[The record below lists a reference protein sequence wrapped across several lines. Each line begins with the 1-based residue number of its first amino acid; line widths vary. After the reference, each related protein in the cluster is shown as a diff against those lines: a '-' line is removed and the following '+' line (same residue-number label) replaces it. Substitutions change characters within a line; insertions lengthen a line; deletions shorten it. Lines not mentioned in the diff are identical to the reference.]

1 MKTAEL
7 VLELIMSLPAKDQ
20 EMIHNS
26 LMGSKEKK
34 SPEEDFGDD
43 PMVDELDS
51 LYKKAWL

>member
-1 MKTAEL
+1 MSTAEI

-26 LMGSKEKK
+26 LMGSKENKA
-34 SPEEDFGDD
+34 PEGDFEDD

>member
-1 MKTAEL
+1 MKTAEI

-26 LMGSKEKK
+26 LMGSKKNK
-34 SPEEDFGDD
+34 APEGDFEDD